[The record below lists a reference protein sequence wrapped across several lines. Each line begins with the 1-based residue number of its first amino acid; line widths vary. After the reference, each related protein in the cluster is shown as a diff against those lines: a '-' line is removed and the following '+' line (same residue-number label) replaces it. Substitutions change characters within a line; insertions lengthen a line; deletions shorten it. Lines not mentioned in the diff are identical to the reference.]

1 MAEKVAVPGE
11 VEDKPYEAPQSY
23 VEAHADAAEASD
35 LRFLHSSAAV
45 IRMGGLPIVAIENL
59 NISQQIARS
68 PINVI
73 GSIVPIAFDVQS
85 VTVNVSGQLVQ
96 LAVMS
101 LNNSSFYPANEAE
114 IIANINRVFDIDVVM
129 QDYVRT
135 PEEVETIPFITIKNC
150 QNTGSNI
157 TINPSTMLKDSFTA
171 VGTIMQR
178 DWSKLKDF
186 NLPQ

>member
-1 MAEKVAVPGE
+1 MAEVN
-11 VEDKPYEAPQSY
+11 DIPYEAPQSY
-23 VEAHADAAEASD
+23 RDSHADAPEAND

-45 IRMGGLPIVAIENL
+45 IRMGGVPIVAIENL

-96 LAVMS
+96 LAIMS

-114 IIANINRVFDIDVVM
+114 IIANINKVFNIDIVM
-129 QDYVRT
+129 QDHLRT
-135 PEEVETIPFITIKNC
+135 PDDIETIPFITIKNC
-150 QNTGSNI
+150 QNT
-157 TINPSTMLKDSFTA
+157 
-171 VGTIMQR
+171 
-178 DWSKLKDF
+178 
-186 NLPQ
+186 